1 MYGLT
6 TLTSHN
12 QAISSLI
19 LSGSDIR
26 VITYCTIVSSFIG
39 LLACWLLIP
48 YFEVGGTVI
57 GYGIYGLIQILFY
70 YLYYWPKKMHIDSGK
85 VFKCSFLPSV
95 MAGVVA
101 MLLVRYGLKRFLLPV
116 NNDWI
121 ELFLEEI
128 VFTLLYIGVVYA
140 FILNAKDKS
149 LFFKLIR
156 KHA

>member
-1 MYGLT
+1 
-6 TLTSHN
+6 
-12 QAISSLI
+12 
-19 LSGSDIR
+19 
-26 VITYCTIVSSFIG
+26 
-39 LLACWLLIP
+39 
-48 YFEVGGTVI
+48 
-57 GYGIYGLIQILFY
+57 
-70 YLYYWPKKMHIDSGK
+70 MHIDSGK

-156 KHA
+156 KTCVTIK